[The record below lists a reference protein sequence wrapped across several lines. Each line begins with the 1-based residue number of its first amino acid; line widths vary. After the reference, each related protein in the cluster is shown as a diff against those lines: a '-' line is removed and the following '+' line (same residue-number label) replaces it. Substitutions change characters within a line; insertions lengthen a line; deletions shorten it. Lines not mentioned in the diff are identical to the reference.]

1 MSNLLHSDLQIFFEY
16 FQAKEINEFSIYAL
30 VDAAQDRFFLKKNSH
45 LQARNLLTEAA
56 GVKAAEISPHLV
68 KLSHISNNIEWQYI
82 NRKVVGTPRM
92 TLIISALSFDD
103 LYTHLRQFTN
113 VSFEGGLEMF
123 LAFWDPTILGTL
135 LGQKT
140 DLTLYVKQQVL
151 SPEQKKVLLEPIHC
165 WWYWDRLKHLQK
177 IEGKGQND
185 LIRFYDWRNPF
196 TFNVEQEDQMV
207 EATFPDHLIYYLKL
221 NNPFLVEHMNDWDL
235 YQYVIEKI
243 LQAREYALNG
253 TRDILNFI
261 CLTFVYKEDFKGD
274 ALLQSIL
281 SKVKAN
287 LLTMDQAME
296 EIEVSA
302 EAVS

>member
-1 MSNLLHSDLQIFFEY
+1 MDSLLHSDLQLFFEY
-16 FQAKEINEFSIYAL
+16 FQSKEINEFSIYAL
-30 VDAAQDRFFLKKNSH
+30 IDAAQDRFFLKKNYH

-92 TLIISALSFDD
+92 TIIISALSFDD

-113 VSFEGGLEMF
+113 VKFVGGLEMF

-140 DLTLYVKQQVL
+140 DLTLYIKQQVL

-185 LIRFYDWRNPF
+185 LLRFYDWRNPLEF
-196 TFNVEQEDQMV
+196 TVEQEEQMI
-207 EATFPDHLIYYLKL
+207 EATFPDLLIYYLKL
-221 NNPFLVEHMNDWDL
+221 NNPFLVENFNSWDL

-243 LQAREYALNG
+243 SQAREYTLNG

-261 CLTFVYKEDFKGD
+261 CLNLIYKDNFENNKQ
-274 ALLQSIL
+274 LQSSL
-281 SKVKAN
+281 LNVKAN
-287 LLTMDQAME
+287 KITMDQAME
-296 EIEVSA
+296 EIEFSTEVS
-302 EAVS
+302 

>member
-1 MSNLLHSDLQIFFEY
+1 MDSLLHSDLQLFFEY
-16 FQAKEINEFSIYAL
+16 FQSKEINEFSIYAL
-30 VDAAQDRFFLKKNSH
+30 IDAAQDRFFLKKNYH

-92 TLIISALSFDD
+92 TIIISALSFDD

-113 VSFEGGLEMF
+113 VKFEGGLEMF

-140 DLTLYVKQQVL
+140 DLTLYIKQQVL

-185 LIRFYDWRNPF
+185 LLRFYDWRNPLEF
-196 TFNVEQEDQMV
+196 TVEQEEQMI
-207 EATFPDHLIYYLKL
+207 EATFPDLLIYYLKL
-221 NNPFLVEHMNDWDL
+221 NNPFLVENFNSWDL

-243 LQAREYALNG
+243 SQAREYTLNG

-261 CLTFVYKEDFKGD
+261 CLNLIYKDNFENNKQ
-274 ALLQSIL
+274 LQSSL
-281 SKVKAN
+281 LNVKAN
-287 LLTMDQAME
+287 KITMDQAME
-296 EIEVSA
+296 EIEFSTEVS
-302 EAVS
+302 